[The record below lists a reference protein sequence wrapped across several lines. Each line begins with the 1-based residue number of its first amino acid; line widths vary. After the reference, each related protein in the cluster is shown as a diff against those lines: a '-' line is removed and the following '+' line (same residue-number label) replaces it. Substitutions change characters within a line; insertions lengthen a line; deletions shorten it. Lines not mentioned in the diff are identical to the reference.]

1 MSDGP
6 LPAPPRLIA
15 SLAVHSQRVFRL
27 SCVFFLLCAVGS
39 LVLFW
44 PILIKED
51 FEAYLQCDGPQHGR
65 LHMLRE
71 LRKVQACSLGRVPS
85 CFAELSA
92 MFSAQKWAEM
102 REMQRNYATDL
113 QESTET
119 GMGRTQRIAIGL
131 LGFALFVVIVALY
144 GSQPASPARA
154 SARHVLKFTALD
166 AEKKASS
173 VEEREEVSEQV
184 LEMQSKVTKIQT
196 KLEHLQSALDS
207 CGSAG
212 EECAHPLQCCHGV
225 QCCADGTQCCG
236 SGNCCAAN
244 DVCCHGGCCSQGSVC
259 CGNGLC
265 GLPGSKCE
273 DGIVLAPPI
282 HTSPHAQ
289 EAIDGAKKALEE
301 IESAASKAEDW
312 VDTHPGKQGLQL
324 QTPKPPQPPQP
335 PQPLQAK

>member
-1 MSDGP
+1 
-6 LPAPPRLIA
+6 
-15 SLAVHSQRVFRL
+15 
-27 SCVFFLLCAVGS
+27 
-39 LVLFW
+39 
-44 PILIKED
+44 
-51 FEAYLQCDGPQHGR
+51 
-65 LHMLRE
+65 
-71 LRKVQACSLGRVPS
+71 
-85 CFAELSA
+85 

-119 GMGRTQRIAIGL
+119 GGRTQRIAVGL

-154 SARHVLKFTALD
+154 SARHVLKFTALHD
-166 AEKKASS
+166 TSEKKASS

-184 LEMQSKVTKIQT
+184 LEMQSKVTKIQS

-273 DGIVLAPPI
+273 DGVVLAPPI
-282 HTSPHAQ
+282 HTSHNAQ

-312 VDTHPGKQGLQL
+312 VETHPGKQQPL
-324 QTPKPPQPPQP
+324 QTPQPPQP

>member
-1 MSDGP
+1 
-6 LPAPPRLIA
+6 
-15 SLAVHSQRVFRL
+15 
-27 SCVFFLLCAVGS
+27 
-39 LVLFW
+39 
-44 PILIKED
+44 
-51 FEAYLQCDGPQHGR
+51 
-65 LHMLRE
+65 
-71 LRKVQACSLGRVPS
+71 
-85 CFAELSA
+85 

-119 GMGRTQRIAIGL
+119 GGRTQRIAVGL

-154 SARHVLKFTALD
+154 SARHVLKFTALHD
-166 AEKKASS
+166 TSEKKASS

-184 LEMQSKVTKIQT
+184 LEMQSKVTKIQS

-212 EECAHPLQCCHGV
+212 LEELHMRAAILQLATAHAMLSAEIREHLFKRLLSPSSAASIPSALPTLSKDAVTGFNAVQMAHNAVGV
-225 QCCADGTQCCG
+225 ATAVLPTMFAVMEV
-236 SGNCCAAN
+236 AAARG
-244 DVCCHGGCCSQGSVC
+244 VYAVVT
-259 CGNGLC
+259 NGLC

-273 DGIVLAPPI
+273 DGVVLAPPI
-282 HTSPHAQ
+282 HTSHNAQ

-312 VDTHPGKQGLQL
+312 VQDSAHSSGNFG
-324 QTPKPPQPPQP
+324 
-335 PQPLQAK
+335 